1 MHAADHVLTLADGR
15 SIGYRDRGDRS
26 WLPVVYFHGEPG
38 SRLEAELIP
47 DAALAAA
54 EVRLISFDRP
64 GMGRSDL
71 IPAQDMTLDIQD
83 ALSVAD
89 HLEVGRFAVIG
100 VSAGGPPAFAIS
112 ATHPERVVR
121 TVLISAAGPYDDETY
136 MTVEDIDTLRRL
148 RDAGPAS
155 LLGEYEDERRAFLE
169 DLPGTLAEWF
179 VDFPDAERAWIS
191 TPPAEPAIVADFTE
205 ALRQGADGW
214 LRETEVRS
222 LPWSFDPA
230 AINGPVRAFHGAR
243 DTWELVANIRR
254 ILDRIPDADLRIY
267 PGGDHL
273 APLMHPHDFLGACVA

>member
-1 MHAADHVLTLADGR
+1 MDATDTVLALADGR
-15 SIGYRDRGDRS
+15 AIGYRDRGDQS

-54 EVRLISFDRP
+54 QVRLISFDRP
-64 GMGRSDL
+64 GMGRSNL

-83 ALSVAD
+83 ALRVAD
-89 HLEVGRFAVIG
+89 HLGLARFSVIG
-100 VSAGGPPAFAIS
+100 VSAGGPPALAIS
-112 ATHPERVVR
+112 ATNPERVAR
-121 TVLISAAGPYDDETY
+121 TVLISASGPYDDETY
-136 MTVEDIDTLRRL
+136 MTVEDIDTQRRL

-155 LLGEYEDERRAFLE
+155 LLGEYEAGRRAFLE
-169 DLPGTLAEWF
+169 DMPGTLAQWF

-191 TPPAEPAIVADFTE
+191 TPPAELAIVADFTE
-205 ALRQGADGW
+205 AFRQGANGW

-230 AINGPVRAFHGAR
+230 AISGPVRAFHGER
-243 DTWELVANIRR
+243 DTWELVSNIRR
-254 ILDRIPDADLRIY
+254 ILERIPDADLTIY

-273 APLMHPHDFLGACVA
+273 APLMNPHDLLGACVA